1 MRARIIERMVLA
13 LLNFLKENSFYIHT
27 HRISTTN
34 IPIILVQNV
43 DFKCIEDLLANSDKA
58 ELTISLDDKEIRNT
72 KVSTKGI
79 TEYESLITILIN
91 IYVIL
96 VSM

>member
-1 MRARIIERMVLA
+1 MERWKEAKWSWLYS
-13 LLNFLKENSFYIHT
+13 LFLKEYYFYLHA

-43 DFKCIEDLLANSDKA
+43 DFKCIEDLLANSDTT

-72 KVSTKGI
+72 KV
-79 TEYESLITILIN
+79 LN
-91 IYVIL
+91 
-96 VSM
+96 

>member
-1 MRARIIERMVLA
+1 MLSCACQNNGTLVGSKVVLA
-13 LLNFLKENSFYIHT
+13 LFLFLKENSFYIHT

-72 KVSTKGI
+72 KVITKI
-79 TEYESLITILIN
+79 RI
-91 IYVIL
+91 
-96 VSM
+96 